1 MVAPKKYLNR
11 AVNMLHPIGWPGDDE
26 RTSDCDIRNK
36 IVDYELGNHK
46 ENDEKPPTD
55 LNDEQYADI
64 PDDLSV
70 PRKGQAIRNAAIA
83 ARNKLKVWLDP
94 DDDDV
99 PLGSVKDHAR
109 N

>member
-1 MVAPKKYLNR
+1 
-11 AVNMLHPIGWPGDDE
+11 MLYPIECPDDDE
-26 RTSDCDIRNK
+26 RTSDCYIRNK
-36 IVDYELGNHK
+36 IVDSELGNNK

-55 LNDEQYADI
+55 HNDEQYADI

-70 PRKGQAIRNAAIA
+70 PRKGQATQNAAIA

-99 PLGSVKDHAR
+99 LLGSVVDHAR

>member
-11 AVNMLHPIGWPGDDE
+11 AVNMLYPIECPGDDE
-26 RTSDCDIRNK
+26 RTSDCGIRNK
-36 IVDYELGNHK
+36 IVDGNNK

-55 LNDEQYADI
+55 LNDEQYTDI

-70 PRKGQAIRNAAIA
+70 PRKGQATRNAAIA

-94 DDDDV
+94 DDDV
-99 PLGSVKDHAR
+99 LLGSVVDHAR